1 MKKMFFYLAAV
12 ISFFFISSC
21 DMGVG
26 LGKEVDLVAPEIT
39 ITSPKEGDNV
49 HKNVRIEGTCTD
61 NIKVTEV
68 EVVESRS
75 GGVVI
80 PLGKAVIKGDH
91 WYLDVELEEGDRFIV
106 CTVKDAAG
114 NSSPK
119 SKAVINLIVDDTPST
134 ADGWYVDRGKNTQVS
149 FMTKEKLET
158 VDCGLVI
165 NRFIPQNEKF
175 SIGGKFYDSI
185 SVAKVILN
193 VYEDE
198 ETEPIIV
205 RTITAEDITTGSIYA
220 PEWDFTHDE
229 LVSARPTLNSGKHYL
244 RVSYEVYDDSN
255 NKGYGDVGYLLW
267 YPESDQPGI
276 EREKLDSDGKLLV
289 NVGSSI
295 PVHFFDDDELA
306 EVRYA
311 FVTEEYKNEKEITLD
326 KVYECSERIAIEKE
340 QTEYPDE
347 VKTTYI
353 AEEDG
358 RNVEKTYPTG
368 TYYLLLY
375 VKEINGHE
383 KKELI
388 EVSLRDAKNPVIR
401 INSPKENE
409 KPAIEADG
417 STFTVKGVV
426 NDTTGCKN
434 VRVAYVPNRSGYES
448 SAQKQARAKELFIDG
463 SKCKN
468 NEFVRTFT
476 LPLSKPAPDDTGYVN
491 EDFEFAFNLLTD
503 FPSEMNASKFLMFV
517 VEDIDKNQVFK
528 QWVIGAD
535 SEAPEFKFTSPKDM
549 SVVDYLHS
557 NLNFR
562 FMASKASGLGIK
574 EESFVVKRDG
584 SAGSKEA
591 DCVYTFA
598 NGKLTWEDSD
608 RKDYILLTI
617 PKSELQ
623 DWAEGLNGYKTD
635 NAPIFN
641 FECEDVVGNKGSAR
655 MTVVL
660 SPLPALESIT
670 VDQRTGTYCAGTTIT
685 FRAKFT
691 DTVKVTGS
699 PRLKIGG
706 IKKGASSIEK
716 YADYV
721 REGSTDSDTMKF
733 ECTVSVNEV
742 SDGINCLG
750 TGIELNGG
758 KIETGTQGTG
768 NATISFASGENF
780 WDSADTSIKKVVE
793 FDGIKPTITGINAD
807 ATIGKQ
813 KDGYKYLK
821 KNEDALV
828 TVNFSEPV
836 SVSGNVN
843 FESNGLKFAQYSM
856 TEDAKSITYSYKVA
870 SDKNGNTKTTF
881 DNEELKYVLKNCFG
895 SAIVSIKD
903 QAGNSL
909 DAGSNGSSYGL
920 GVILDT
926 VIPAVPSVNGLTMD
940 IYNQPP
946 VFTVERA
953 SGDSDIDK
961 LEASLDNGQSWIDC
975 SVTGTKTGYKVDANN
990 KVTITTGGTYNI
1002 IARATD
1008 KAGNVSNYSVAK
1020 SIVFNDKFPEILDIK
1035 VDCENGNY
1043 KKGTVLK
1050 FKVFLA
1056 DTVKPFVSTD
1066 ARLTFETIN
1075 PAEGSSQKTINV
1087 TANAEGSS
1095 VLEFAHTVTD
1105 GDKYNGVH
1113 IRNVSLSGLQDK
1125 YNNKQSTETD
1135 TRINALTT
1143 DSTGGC
1149 YRTGIKVDGSAP
1161 RIRSTV
1167 PANERVATAV
1177 DASGYLTVSI
1187 TFDEPVYKESGT
1199 ITLQRK
1205 GNWGIPAVM
1214 TVSEFNTVYNS
1225 SKLEAADREILM
1237 MTENGNGTGNELL
1250 DARTGIAVGPYRKIT
1265 HGLMKTA
1272 SGEVASG
1279 APDTDTKFV
1288 LDFNLGL
1295 FSGTTVINP
1304 YGTGSKKKTVTVNQI
1319 REVFE
1324 KTGYH
1329 QHSLQMNS
1337 SMITTTDNLKYNIKF
1352 PVKVQEGIEW
1362 ELIISEGSFRDEVGN
1377 LFKGLKSVNEDGFD
1391 SVKDMSYTLW
1401 TNKASIPVVRVDRY
1415 SHGYGAIEPKNV
1427 DAKIFDTKNL
1437 TSSANSTNFENITV
1451 YANANAVL
1459 TDNTGGK
1466 IEPTGYVRVRIDT
1479 QTPGAAINYRQF
1491 NKGAFDVTT
1500 GAAKS
1505 GSISWTRYKLVN
1517 GLNAMDTTGTS
1528 TTSANA
1534 NYTFDANPNSS
1545 EKCSVSEIPDATG
1558 TELNAKSETFTTV
1571 SPDNTGVII
1580 VVGDGDYKTARKDYV
1595 AAYATLAG
1603 ATTDENA
1610 SMTGSIIGAEGAF
1623 KTVIYSKK
1631 YQGNNQFNIEGGTFM
1646 GGEPKVSGFPVRDG
1660 ESPQYSKNS
1669 YYLGGTDNQNI
1680 WNSYEIVSTNWA
1692 ILLREDANSRN
1703 YPRSSYGQ
1711 ATYLCGYIHY

>member
-1 MKKMFFYLAAV
+1 MKKVLLALSAF
-12 ISFFFISSC
+12 ISLFWISSC
-21 DMGVG
+21 DIG
-26 LGKEVDLVAPEIT
+26 LGKEVDLIAPEIT
-39 ITSPKEGDNV
+39 ITSPKDSDNV
-49 HKNVRIEGTCTD
+49 HRNVRFEGTCTD

-75 GGVVI
+75 GGVII
-80 PLGKAVIKGDH
+80 PLGKGRIDGNR
-91 WYLDVELEEGDRFIV
+91 WYLDAELEEGDRFIV

-149 FMTKEKLET
+149 FMTKEKLQA

-175 SIGGKFYDSI
+175 SIDGKFYDSI
-185 SVAKVILN
+185 SVAKVVLN

-198 ETEPIIV
+198 ETEPIIIK
-205 RTITAEDITTGSIYA
+205 TITAEDITTGSIYA
-220 PEWDFTHDE
+220 PVWDFTHDE

-267 YPESDQPGI
+267 YPESDYPGI
-276 EREKLDSDGKLLV
+276 ERKELDSDGKLLV

-295 PVHFFDDDELA
+295 PVHFFDDDELV

-311 FVTEEYKNEKEITLD
+311 FITEEYKNNKNITLD
-326 KVYECSERIAIEKE
+326 KVKDYSERITIERE
-340 QTEYPDE
+340 QTEYPDGI
-347 VKTTYI
+347 KTTYI
-353 AEEDG
+353 ANEDG

-383 KKELI
+383 KTELI

-409 KPAIEADG
+409 KPSMEADG
-417 STFTVKGVV
+417 RTFMVKGIV

-434 VRVAYVPNRSGYES
+434 VRVAYVPNRTGYES
-448 SAQKQARAKELFIDG
+448 AAQKQARAKELFIDD
-463 SKCKN
+463 SKCQN
-468 NEFVRTFT
+468 NEFVKKFR
-476 LPLSKPAPDDTGYVN
+476 LPPDKPAPDDTGYVN

-685 FRAKFT
+685 FRVKFT

-768 NATISFASGENF
+768 NATISFASGKNF
-780 WDSADTSIKKVVE
+780 WDSTDTSIKKVIK
-793 FDGIKPTITGINAD
+793 FDGVRPTITGINAD
-807 ATIGKQ
+807 ATTGKLIGR
-813 KDGYKYLK
+813 YKYLK
-821 KNEDALV
+821 KNEDVLV

-843 FESNGLKFAQYSM
+843 FICNEINFAQYSM

-1066 ARLTFETIN
+1066 AKLTFETIN
-1075 PAEGSSQKTINV
+1075 PPEESSQKTINV

-1095 VLEFAHTVTD
+1095 VLEFTHTVTD

-1113 IRNVSLSGLQDK
+1113 IKNVSLSGLQDK
-1125 YNNKQSTETD
+1125 YNNKQTTETSSKIKD
-1135 TRINALTT
+1135 LTG
-1143 DSTGGC
+1143 DRTGGC
-1149 YRTGIKVDGSAP
+1149 YRKGIKVDGSAP
-1161 RIRSTV
+1161 IVSTTV
-1167 PANERVATAV
+1167 PANKKVAATSAV
-1177 DASGYLTVSI
+1177 DANGYLSVSI
-1187 TFDEPVYKESGT
+1187 TFNEPVYKESGT

-1265 HGLMKTA
+1265 HGLMKNA
-1272 SGEVASG
+1272 SGEITSG
-1279 APDTDTKFV
+1279 IPDTETKFV

-1295 FSGTTVINP
+1295 FTGSTVINP
-1304 YGTGSKKKTVTVNQI
+1304 YGTGANEKTVTVAQI
-1319 REVFE
+1319 RGVLE

-1337 SMITTTDNLKYNIKF
+1337 SMITTTDNLTYNIKF

-1391 SVKDMSYTLW
+1391 SAKDMSYTLW

-1415 SHGYGAIEPKNV
+1415 SHGYGAIEPKSTATTFN
-1427 DAKIFDTKNL
+1427 
-1437 TSSANSTNFENITV
+1437 TSDLNSTANTNNFVNINT
-1451 YANANAVL
+1451 YTAAGKTLKNAA
-1459 TDNTGGK
+1459 GGK
-1466 IEPTGYVRVRIDT
+1466 IAPTGYVRVRIDT

-1500 GAAKS
+1500 GMTTT
-1505 GSISWTRYKLVN
+1505 GSIKWTRYQLSN
-1517 GLNAMDTTGTS
+1517 GINTSNATGTS
-1528 TTSANA
+1528 TTT
-1534 NYTFDANPNSS
+1534 NYAGYIFDANTNESQ
-1545 EKCSVSEIPDATG
+1545 ECSVSEIPDATE
-1558 TELNAKSETFTTV
+1558 TELNNKSETFTTV
-1571 SPDNTGVII
+1571 TPDDNAGVII
-1580 VVGDGDYKTARKDYV
+1580 VVGDGYYKTARKDYV
-1595 AAYATLAG
+1595 AAYATLAS
-1603 ATTDENA
+1603 AKTDTDI
-1610 SMTGSIIGAEGAF
+1610 SMTDSIIGAEGAF
-1623 KTVIYSKK
+1623 KTVIYSRK

-1646 GGEPKVSGFPVRDG
+1646 GGEPKVSGFPLRDG

-1669 YYLGGTDNQNI
+1669 YHMDDTDNQNI

-1692 ILLREDANSRN
+1692 ILLRESANSKN

-1711 ATYLCGYIHY
+1711 GTYLCGYIHY